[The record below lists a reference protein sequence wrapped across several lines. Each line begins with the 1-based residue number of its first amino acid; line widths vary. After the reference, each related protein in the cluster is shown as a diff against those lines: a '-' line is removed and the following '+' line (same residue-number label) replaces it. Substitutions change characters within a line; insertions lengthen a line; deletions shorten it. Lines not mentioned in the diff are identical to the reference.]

1 MDDLPQAALTL
12 GRTVHALSC
21 VTHTCV
27 THISVSD
34 ATLRPVVTNPF
45 RYGALALDEA
55 FTDREVEVEE
65 LLTDVLNGQDVVVFA
80 PRRYGKSSLVWRVS
94 QRAIAQDVLVA
105 HVNLMTTPTTERL
118 AEKLAE
124 TIHDDLA
131 STLFRARER
140 LRVFS
145 GLRITPIVTVDPT
158 SGKLGFSFDA
168 GRQPQDLDAT
178 LERLLELPGQLAA
191 ERGRKVALV
200 LDEFQEIVDIDPEL
214 PKLMRSVFELQPDV
228 AHVYLGSKRHMLER
242 IFNDENEPFWRSA
255 KQMELGVIAPPLFRG
270 YIESQF
276 ERTGRRIDPAT
287 VDRVL
292 NATLG
297 HPYATQELCYFVWG
311 ETSGG
316 RIGRRRPVRHSAREA
331 PALGA
336 CPLRPRLGEGGA
348 RPATRA
354 ARDRARARP
363 AAHGRV
369 SPAPRAPRP
378 VERPAGPRRA
388 GQGRARRARRERR
401 VPNRGAVPG
410 RVASTRRG
418 VTAR

>member
-1 MDDLPQAALTL
+1 MT
-12 GRTVHALSC
+12 
-21 VTHTCV
+21 
-27 THISVSD
+27 
-34 ATLRPVVTNPF
+34 TNPF

-55 FTDREVEVEE
+55 FTDRETEVEE

-276 ERTGRRIDPAT
+276 ERTGKRIESAA

-292 NATLG
+292 DATLG

-311 ETSGG
+311 ETSEGEAAGDEQYDAALEKLLRSEHAHFGLVWEKAARAQRLVLRAIAREPG
-316 RIGRRRPVRHSAREA
+316 RPLMGEYRRRHGLPGPSSVQR
-331 PALGA
+331 ALDA
-336 CPLRPRLGEGGA
+336 LVKDELV
-348 RPATRA
+348 
-354 ARDRARARP
+354 ARDASGEYRIAEPFLA
-363 AAHGRV
+363 
-369 SPAPRAPRP
+369 
-378 VERPAGPRRA
+378 EWLRRD
-388 GQGRARRARRERR
+388 GE
-401 VPNRGAVPG
+401 
-410 RVASTRRG
+410 
-418 VTAR
+418 